1 MTSQP
6 QLDRHVAIVTGGSR
20 GIGLAITRGYVA
32 RGARVVVSGR
42 KQEHLDAVC
51 RELGD
56 AVAVVRGD
64 VADPEVAESLVQTA
78 SARFGGLDSL
88 INNAGVGTF
97 VNVVDMPVEAWQR
110 LIATNLT
117 GVFLCTKA
125 AIPALR
131 ARGGGWVINISSLAG
146 RNSFAGG
153 AAYCASKAGLNAFAE
168 SLMLEVRQENIRVS
182 TVMPGSVQTSFSS
195 GGDSPE
201 HDWKLSPDDVAQVVF
216 DLLGHSARSLPSR
229 VEIRPSKPKAK

>member
-20 GIGLAITRGYVA
+20 GIGLALARGYVA

-42 KQEHLDAVC
+42 KKDDLDAVC
-51 RELGD
+51 KELGD
-56 AVAVVRGD
+56 AVAVVQGD
-64 VADPEVAESLVQTA
+64 VADPETAESLVRTA
-78 SARFGGLDSL
+78 TTKFGGLDSL

-97 VNVVDMPVEAWQR
+97 ANVADMSFDAWQR

-182 TVMPGSVQTSFSS
+182 TVMPGSVQTAFSS
-195 GGDSPE
+195 GGDSPAN
-201 HDWKLSPDDVAQVVF
+201 DWKLSPDDVAQVVF

-229 VEIRPSKPKAK
+229 VEIRPSKPKS

>member
-20 GIGLAITRGYVA
+20 GIGLALTRGYVA
-32 RGARVVVSGR
+32 RGAKVVVSGR
-42 KQEHLDAVC
+42 SQEHLDAVVK
-51 RELGD
+51 ELGE

-64 VADPEVAESLVQTA
+64 VADPAVAEALVRTA
-78 SARFGGLDSL
+78 SERFGGLDSL

-97 VNVVDMPVEAWQR
+97 VHVAEMKVEDWQR

-125 AIPALR
+125 AIPALKQ
-131 ARGGGWVINISSLAG
+131 RGGGWIINISSLAG

-168 SLMLEVRQENIRVS
+168 SLMLEVRQDNIRVS
-182 TVMPGSVQTSFSS
+182 TVMPGSVQTGFSK
-195 GGDSPE
+195 GGDAPE
-201 HDWKLSPDDVAQVVF
+201 HDWKLSADDVAQVVF

-229 VEIRPSKPKAK
+229 VEIRPSRPK

>member
-1 MTSQP
+1 MTSRP
-6 QLDRHVAIVTGGSR
+6 QLNGHVAIVTGGTR

-42 KQEHLDAVC
+42 SQVHLDEVAS
-51 RELGD
+51 ELGD
-56 AVAVVRGD
+56 AVAPVRGD
-64 VADPEVAESLVQTA
+64 VADPQVAEMLVRTA
-78 SARFGGLDSL
+78 VERFGGLDSL

-97 VNVVDMPVEAWQR
+97 VHVADMKVEEWQR

-117 GVFLCTKA
+117 GVFLCTRA
-125 AIPALR
+125 ALPALKQ
-131 ARGGGWVINISSLAG
+131 RGGGWIINISSLAG

-168 SLMLEVRQENIRVS
+168 SLMLEVRQDDIRVS
-182 TVMPGSVQTSFSS
+182 TVMPGSVQTGFSS
-195 GGDSPE
+195 GGDAPE

-229 VEIRPSKPKAK
+229 VEIRPSKPK

>member
-1 MTSQP
+1 MNSKP
-6 QLDRHVAIVTGGSR
+6 QLDGHVAIVTGGSR
-20 GIGLAITRGYVA
+20 GIGLALTRGYVA
-32 RGARVVVSGR
+32 RGAKVVVSGR
-42 KQEHLDAVC
+42 SRAHLDAVVT
-51 RELGD
+51 ELGD
-56 AVAVVRGD
+56 AVAAVAGD
-64 VADPEVAESLVQTA
+64 VAEAAVAEELVQTA
-78 SARFGGLDSL
+78 RSRFGGLDSL

-97 VNVVDMPVEAWQR
+97 VPVADMKVEDWQR

-125 AIPALR
+125 AIPALKQ
-131 ARGGGWVINISSLAG
+131 RGGGWIINISSLAG

-182 TVMPGSVQTSFSS
+182 TVMPGSVQTGFSK
-195 GGDSPE
+195 GGDAPE

-229 VEIRPSKPKAK
+229 VEIRPSRPK

>member
-1 MTSQP
+1 MTSRS
-6 QLDRHVAIVTGGSR
+6 QLEGHVAIVTGGTR

-42 KQEHLDAVC
+42 SQSHLDAVAA
-51 RELGD
+51 ELGD

-64 VADPEVAESLVQTA
+64 VADPDVAVTLVRTA
-78 SARFGGLDSL
+78 AERFGGLDSL
-88 INNAGVGTF
+88 VNNAGVGTF
-97 VNVVDMPVEAWQR
+97 VHVADMTPEQWQR

-117 GVFLCTKA
+117 GVFLCSKA
-125 AIPALR
+125 AIPALKQ
-131 ARGGGWVINISSLAG
+131 RGGGWIINISSLAG

-168 SLMLEVRQENIRVS
+168 SLMLEVRQDDIRVT
-182 TVMPGSVQTSFSS
+182 TVMPGSVQTTFSA

-201 HDWKLSPDDVAQVVF
+201 HDWKLSADDVAQVVF
-216 DLLGHSARSLPSR
+216 DLLGHSKRSLPSR
-229 VEIRPSKPKAK
+229 VEIRPSKPR

>member
-1 MTSQP
+1 MTSRP
-6 QLDRHVAIVTGGSR
+6 QLNGHVAIVTGGTR

-42 KQEHLDAVC
+42 SQAHLDEVAS
-51 RELGD
+51 ELGE
-56 AVAVVRGD
+56 AVAAVRGD
-64 VADPEVAESLVQTA
+64 VADPQVADALVRTA
-78 SARFGGLDSL
+78 SERFGGLDSL

-97 VNVVDMPVEAWQR
+97 AHVADMKIEEWQR

-117 GVFLCTKA
+117 GVFLCTRA

-131 ARGGGWVINISSLAG
+131 QRGGGWIINISSLAG

-168 SLMLEVRQENIRVS
+168 SLMLEVRQEDIRVS
-182 TVMPGSVQTSFSS
+182 TVMPGSVQTGFSA
-195 GGDSPE
+195 GGDAAE
-201 HDWKLSPDDVAQVVF
+201 HDWKLAADDVAQVVF
-216 DLLGHSARSLPSR
+216 DLLGHAPRSLPSR
-229 VEIRPSKPKAK
+229 VEIRPSKPKG